1 MLFRSGTVQDA
12 VNQANVLVQALPYM
26 QRYSGRTFVVKY
38 GGAAMV
44 DERLKAQVMQDIVLL
59 RTVGIKP
66 VLVHGGGKE
75 VSEVMQRM
83 GLQPRFAGGLR
94 VTDAQTMEIVEMVL
108 AGTTNK
114 GIVSLIHRAGGKAV
128 GLSGKDGN
136 LLVARKLTPGGND
149 IGYVGEVT
157 QVNAEVIEVLAA
169 AGRTVERR
177 DVRTG
182 RPLTEGLNLSE
193 ADVTLRLAGTR
204 LYALGARSVL
214 ASPLGFKGWF
224 WPQFAEE
231 DVTYLPEAAMV
242 TRDYLLL
249 PYASSRG
256 ARGAVRVRAFSR
268 AIVRSGEAR
277 SESGLLSYEFDLGE
291 PIRIR
296 GWRAADGGVYYLTF
310 DGRLNWLKGSGGM
323 QQAAG

>member
-1 MLFRSGTVQDA
+1 VQDA

-26 QRYSGRTFVVKY
+26 QRYSGKTFVVKY

-94 VTDAQTMEIVEMVL
+94 VTDAETMEIVEMVL

-114 GIVSLIHRAGGKAV
+114 GIVSLIHCAGGKAV

-169 AGRTVERR
+169 AGYIPVISSVAIGEDGESYNVNADHAAGAIAAALCAEKLIVLT
-177 DVRTG
+177 DVPG
-182 RPLTEGLNLSE
+182 
-193 ADVTLRLAGTR
+193 
-204 LYALGARSVL
+204 VL
-214 ASPLGFKGWF
+214 ANLNDPTSLISEMSVA
-224 WPQFAEE
+224 QAEE
-231 DVTYLPEAAMV
+231 LLRNGKAESGMAPKLEACITA
-242 TRDYLLL
+242 L
-249 PYASSRG
+249 
-256 ARGAVRVRAFSR
+256 
-268 AIVRSGEAR
+268 RSGVQ
-277 SESGLLSYEFDLGE
+277 
-291 PIRIR
+291 
-296 GWRAADGGVYYLTF
+296 RAHII
-310 DGRLNWLKGSGGM
+310 DGRQPHAILMEVFTDHGVGTMIKP
-323 QQAAG
+323 

>member
-1 MLFRSGTVQDA
+1 MQDA
-12 VNQANVLVQALPYM
+12 IHQANVLVQALPYM
-26 QRYSGRTFVVKY
+26 QRYAGKCFVIKY

-94 VTDAQTMEIVEMVL
+94 VTDVETMEIVEMVL

-136 LLVARKLTPGGND
+136 LLVAKKLTPEGKD

-157 QVNAEVIEVLAA
+157 QVHAEVIEVLSEAGYIPVISSVAIGEDGQSYNVNADHAAGAIAA
-169 AGRTVERR
+169 ALQAEKLIVLT
-177 DVRTG
+177 DVPG
-182 RPLTEGLNLSE
+182 VLANVNDPASLLSE
-193 ADVTLRLAGTR
+193 MSIAE
-204 LYALGARSVL
+204 
-214 ASPLGFKGWF
+214 
-224 WPQFAEE
+224 AEE
-231 DVTYLPEAAMV
+231 
-242 TRDYLLL
+242 LLRNGK
-249 PYASSRG
+249 A
-256 ARGAVRVRAFSR
+256 
-268 AIVRSGEAR
+268 
-277 SESGLLSYEFDLGE
+277 ESGMAPKLQACITAL
-291 PIRIR
+291 R
-296 GWRAADGGVYYLTF
+296 GGVRRAHII
-310 DGRLNWLKGSGGM
+310 DGRQPHAILIEVFTDRGVGTMVKP
-323 QQAAG
+323 

>member
-1 MLFRSGTVQDA
+1 VQDA

-26 QRYSGRTFVVKY
+26 QRYSGKTFVVKY

-66 VLVHGGGKE
+66 VVVHGGGKE

-94 VTDAQTMEIVEMVL
+94 VTDAETMEIVEMVL

-114 GIVSLIHRAGGKAV
+114 GIVSLIHCAGGKAV

-169 AGRTVERR
+169 AGYIPVISSVAIGEDGESYNVNADHAAGAIAAALCAEKLIVLT
-177 DVRTG
+177 DVPG
-182 RPLTEGLNLSE
+182 
-193 ADVTLRLAGTR
+193 
-204 LYALGARSVL
+204 VL
-214 ASPLGFKGWF
+214 ANLNDPTSLISEMSVA
-224 WPQFAEE
+224 QAEE
-231 DVTYLPEAAMV
+231 LLRNGKAESGMAPKLEACITA
-242 TRDYLLL
+242 L
-249 PYASSRG
+249 
-256 ARGAVRVRAFSR
+256 
-268 AIVRSGEAR
+268 RSGVQ
-277 SESGLLSYEFDLGE
+277 
-291 PIRIR
+291 
-296 GWRAADGGVYYLTF
+296 RAHII
-310 DGRLNWLKGSGGM
+310 DGRQPHAILMEVFTDHGVGTMIKP
-323 QQAAG
+323 

>member
-1 MLFRSGTVQDA
+1 MQDA

-26 QRYSGRTFVVKY
+26 QRYSGKTFVVKY

-94 VTDAQTMEIVEMVL
+94 VTDAETMEIVEMVL

-157 QVNAEVIEVLAA
+157 RVNAEVIEVLSAAGYIPVISSVAIGEDGESYNVNADHAAGAIAA
-169 AGRTVERR
+169 ALCAEKLIVLT
-177 DVRTG
+177 DVPG
-182 RPLTEGLNLSE
+182 
-193 ADVTLRLAGTR
+193 
-204 LYALGARSVL
+204 VL
-214 ASPLGFKGWF
+214 ANLNDPTSLISEMSVA
-224 WPQFAEE
+224 QAEE
-231 DVTYLPEAAMV
+231 LLRNGKAESGMAPKLEACITA
-242 TRDYLLL
+242 L
-249 PYASSRG
+249 
-256 ARGAVRVRAFSR
+256 
-268 AIVRSGEAR
+268 RSGVQ
-277 SESGLLSYEFDLGE
+277 
-291 PIRIR
+291 
-296 GWRAADGGVYYLTF
+296 RAHII
-310 DGRLNWLKGSGGM
+310 DGRQPHAILMEVFTDHGVGTMIKP
-323 QQAAG
+323 

>member
-1 MLFRSGTVQDA
+1 VQDA

-38 GGAAMV
+38 GGAAMG

-169 AGRTVERR
+169 AGYIPVISSVAIGEDGKSYNVNADHAAGAIAAALCAEKLIVLT
-177 DVRTG
+177 DVPG
-182 RPLTEGLNLSE
+182 
-193 ADVTLRLAGTR
+193 
-204 LYALGARSVL
+204 VL
-214 ASPLGFKGWF
+214 ANLNDPTSLISEMSVG
-224 WPQFAEE
+224 QAEE
-231 DVTYLPEAAMV
+231 LLRNGKAESGMAPKLEACITA
-242 TRDYLLL
+242 L
-249 PYASSRG
+249 
-256 ARGAVRVRAFSR
+256 
-268 AIVRSGEAR
+268 RSGVQ
-277 SESGLLSYEFDLGE
+277 
-291 PIRIR
+291 
-296 GWRAADGGVYYLTF
+296 RAHII
-310 DGRLNWLKGSGGM
+310 DGRQPHAILMEVFTDHGVGTMIKP
-323 QQAAG
+323 

>member
-1 MLFRSGTVQDA
+1 VQDA

-26 QRYSGRTFVVKY
+26 QRYSGKTFVVKY

-66 VLVHGGGKE
+66 VLVHGGGRE

-94 VTDAQTMEIVEMVL
+94 VTDAETMEIVEMVL

-169 AGRTVERR
+169 AGYIPVISSVAIGEDGESYNVNADHAAGAIAAALRAEKLIVLT
-177 DVRTG
+177 DVPG
-182 RPLTEGLNLSE
+182 
-193 ADVTLRLAGTR
+193 
-204 LYALGARSVL
+204 VL
-214 ASPLGFKGWF
+214 ANLNDPTSLISEMGVA
-224 WPQFAEE
+224 QAEE
-231 DVTYLPEAAMV
+231 LLRNGKAESGMAPKLEACITA
-242 TRDYLLL
+242 L
-249 PYASSRG
+249 
-256 ARGAVRVRAFSR
+256 
-268 AIVRSGEAR
+268 RSGVQ
-277 SESGLLSYEFDLGE
+277 
-291 PIRIR
+291 
-296 GWRAADGGVYYLTF
+296 RAHII
-310 DGRLNWLKGSGGM
+310 DGRQPHAILMEVFTDHGVGTMIKP
-323 QQAAG
+323 

>member
-1 MLFRSGTVQDA
+1 MQDG

-26 QRYSGRTFVVKY
+26 QRYSGKTFVVKY

-94 VTDAQTMEIVEMVL
+94 VTDAETMEIVEMVL

-169 AGRTVERR
+169 AGYIPVISSVAIGQDGESYNVNADHAAGAIAAALCAEKLIVLT
-177 DVRTG
+177 DVPG
-182 RPLTEGLNLSE
+182 
-193 ADVTLRLAGTR
+193 
-204 LYALGARSVL
+204 VL
-214 ASPLGFKGWF
+214 ANLNDPTSLISEMSVA
-224 WPQFAEE
+224 QAEE
-231 DVTYLPEAAMV
+231 LLRNGKAESGMAPKLEACITA
-242 TRDYLLL
+242 L
-249 PYASSRG
+249 
-256 ARGAVRVRAFSR
+256 
-268 AIVRSGEAR
+268 RSGVQ
-277 SESGLLSYEFDLGE
+277 
-291 PIRIR
+291 
-296 GWRAADGGVYYLTF
+296 RAHII
-310 DGRLNWLKGSGGM
+310 DGRQPHAILMEVFTDHGVGTMIKP
-323 QQAAG
+323 

>member
-1 MLFRSGTVQDA
+1 VQDA

-26 QRYSGRTFVVKY
+26 QRYSGKTFVVKY

-94 VTDAQTMEIVEMVL
+94 VTDAETMEIVEMVL

-114 GIVSLIHRAGGKAV
+114 GIVSLIHCAGGKAV

-169 AGRTVERR
+169 AGYIPVISSVAIGEDGESYNVNADHAAGAIAAALCAEKLIVLT
-177 DVRTG
+177 DVPG
-182 RPLTEGLNLSE
+182 
-193 ADVTLRLAGTR
+193 
-204 LYALGARSVL
+204 VL
-214 ASPLGFKGWF
+214 ANLNDPTSLISEMSVA
-224 WPQFAEE
+224 QAEE
-231 DVTYLPEAAMV
+231 LLRNGKAESGMAPKLEACIAA
-242 TRDYLLL
+242 L
-249 PYASSRG
+249 
-256 ARGAVRVRAFSR
+256 
-268 AIVRSGEAR
+268 RSGVQ
-277 SESGLLSYEFDLGE
+277 
-291 PIRIR
+291 
-296 GWRAADGGVYYLTF
+296 RAHII
-310 DGRLNWLKGSGGM
+310 DGRQPHAILMEVFTDHGVGTMIKP
-323 QQAAG
+323 

>member
-1 MLFRSGTVQDA
+1 MQDA

-26 QRYSGRTFVVKY
+26 QRYSGKTFVVKY

-94 VTDAQTMEIVEMVL
+94 VTDAETMEIVEMVL

-169 AGRTVERR
+169 AGYIPVISSVAIGEDGESYNVNADHAAGAIAAALCAEKLIVLT
-177 DVRTG
+177 DVPG
-182 RPLTEGLNLSE
+182 
-193 ADVTLRLAGTR
+193 
-204 LYALGARSVL
+204 VL
-214 ASPLGFKGWF
+214 ANLNDPTSLISEMSVA
-224 WPQFAEE
+224 QAEE
-231 DVTYLPEAAMV
+231 LLRNGKAESGMAPKLEACITA
-242 TRDYLLL
+242 L
-249 PYASSRG
+249 
-256 ARGAVRVRAFSR
+256 
-268 AIVRSGEAR
+268 RSGVQ
-277 SESGLLSYEFDLGE
+277 
-291 PIRIR
+291 
-296 GWRAADGGVYYLTF
+296 RAHII
-310 DGRLNWLKGSGGM
+310 DGRQPHAILMEVFTDHGVGTMIKP
-323 QQAAG
+323 

>member
-1 MLFRSGTVQDA
+1 LQDA

-26 QRYSGRTFVVKY
+26 QRYSGKTFVVKY

-94 VTDAQTMEIVEMVL
+94 VTDAETMEIVEMVL

-169 AGRTVERR
+169 AGYIPVISSVAIGEDGESYNVNADHAAGAIAAALCAEKLIVLT
-177 DVRTG
+177 DVPG
-182 RPLTEGLNLSE
+182 
-193 ADVTLRLAGTR
+193 
-204 LYALGARSVL
+204 VL
-214 ASPLGFKGWF
+214 ANLNDPTSLISEMSVA
-224 WPQFAEE
+224 QAEE
-231 DVTYLPEAAMV
+231 LLRNGKAESGMAPKLEACITA
-242 TRDYLLL
+242 L
-249 PYASSRG
+249 
-256 ARGAVRVRAFSR
+256 
-268 AIVRSGEAR
+268 RSGVQ
-277 SESGLLSYEFDLGE
+277 
-291 PIRIR
+291 
-296 GWRAADGGVYYLTF
+296 RAHII
-310 DGRLNWLKGSGGM
+310 DGRQPHAILMEVFTDHGVGTMIKP
-323 QQAAG
+323 

>member
-1 MLFRSGTVQDA
+1 VQDA

-26 QRYSGRTFVVKY
+26 QRYSGKTFVVKY

-44 DERLKAQVMQDIVLL
+44 DERLKTQVMQDIVLL

-94 VTDAQTMEIVEMVL
+94 VTDAETMEIVEMVL

-114 GIVSLIHRAGGKAV
+114 GIVSLIHCAGGKAV

-136 LLVARKLTPGGND
+136 LLVARKLTHGGND

-169 AGRTVERR
+169 AGYIPVISSVAIGEDGESYNVNADHAAGAIAAALCAEKLIVLT
-177 DVRTG
+177 DVPG
-182 RPLTEGLNLSE
+182 
-193 ADVTLRLAGTR
+193 
-204 LYALGARSVL
+204 VL
-214 ASPLGFKGWF
+214 ANLNDPTSLISEMSVA
-224 WPQFAEE
+224 QAEE
-231 DVTYLPEAAMV
+231 LLRNGKAESGMAPKLEACITA
-242 TRDYLLL
+242 L
-249 PYASSRG
+249 
-256 ARGAVRVRAFSR
+256 
-268 AIVRSGEAR
+268 RSGVQ
-277 SESGLLSYEFDLGE
+277 
-291 PIRIR
+291 
-296 GWRAADGGVYYLTF
+296 RAHII
-310 DGRLNWLKGSGGM
+310 DGRQPHAILMEVFTDHGVGTMIKP
-323 QQAAG
+323 

>member
-1 MLFRSGTVQDA
+1 VQDA

-26 QRYSGRTFVVKY
+26 QRYSGKTFVVKY

-94 VTDAQTMEIVEMVL
+94 VTDAETMEIVEMVL

-128 GLSGKDGN
+128 GLGGKDGN

-169 AGRTVERR
+169 AGYIPVISSVAIGEDGESYNVNADHAAGAIGAALCAEKLIVLT
-177 DVRTG
+177 DVPG
-182 RPLTEGLNLSE
+182 
-193 ADVTLRLAGTR
+193 
-204 LYALGARSVL
+204 VL
-214 ASPLGFKGWF
+214 ANLNDPTSLISEMSVA
-224 WPQFAEE
+224 QAEE
-231 DVTYLPEAAMV
+231 LLRNGKAESGMAPKLEACITA
-242 TRDYLLL
+242 L
-249 PYASSRG
+249 
-256 ARGAVRVRAFSR
+256 
-268 AIVRSGEAR
+268 RSGVQ
-277 SESGLLSYEFDLGE
+277 
-291 PIRIR
+291 
-296 GWRAADGGVYYLTF
+296 RAHII
-310 DGRLNWLKGSGGM
+310 DGRQPHAILMEVFTDHGVGTMIKP
-323 QQAAG
+323 

>member
-1 MLFRSGTVQDA
+1 MQDA

-26 QRYSGRTFVVKY
+26 QRYSGKTFVVKY

-66 VLVHGGGKE
+66 VVVHGGGKE

-94 VTDAQTMEIVEMVL
+94 VTDAETMEIVEMVL

-114 GIVSLIHRAGGKAV
+114 GIVSLIHCAGGKAV

-169 AGRTVERR
+169 AGYIPVISSVAIGEDGESYNVNADHAAGAIAAALCAEKLIVLT
-177 DVRTG
+177 DVPG
-182 RPLTEGLNLSE
+182 
-193 ADVTLRLAGTR
+193 
-204 LYALGARSVL
+204 VL
-214 ASPLGFKGWF
+214 ANLNDPTSLISEMSVA
-224 WPQFAEE
+224 QAEE
-231 DVTYLPEAAMV
+231 LLRNGKAESGMAPKLEACITA
-242 TRDYLLL
+242 L
-249 PYASSRG
+249 
-256 ARGAVRVRAFSR
+256 
-268 AIVRSGEAR
+268 RSGVQ
-277 SESGLLSYEFDLGE
+277 
-291 PIRIR
+291 
-296 GWRAADGGVYYLTF
+296 RAHII
-310 DGRLNWLKGSGGM
+310 DGRQPHAILMEVFTDHGVGTMIKP
-323 QQAAG
+323 

>member
-1 MLFRSGTVQDA
+1 MQDA
-12 VNQANVLVQALPYM
+12 IHQANVLVQALPYM
-26 QRYSGRTFVVKY
+26 QRYAGKRFVIKY

-94 VTDAQTMEIVEMVL
+94 VTDAETMEIVEMVL

-136 LLVARKLTPGGND
+136 LLVAKKLTPDGKD

-157 QVNAEVIEVLAA
+157 QVNAEVLEV
-169 AGRTVERR
+169 
-177 DVRTG
+177 
-182 RPLTEGLNLSE
+182 LSE
-193 ADVTLRLAGTR
+193 AGYIPVISSVAIGEDGQSYNVNADHAAGAIAAALRAEKLIVLTDVPG
-204 LYALGARSVL
+204 VL
-214 ASPLGFKGWF
+214 ANLNDPTSLISEMSIAE
-224 WPQFAEE
+224 AEE
-231 DVTYLPEAAMV
+231 
-242 TRDYLLL
+242 LLRNGK
-249 PYASSRG
+249 A
-256 ARGAVRVRAFSR
+256 
-268 AIVRSGEAR
+268 
-277 SESGLLSYEFDLGE
+277 ESGMAPKLEACITAL
-291 PIRIR
+291 R
-296 GWRAADGGVYYLTF
+296 GGVQRAHII
-310 DGRLNWLKGSGGM
+310 DGRQPHAILIEVFTDRGVGTMVKP
-323 QQAAG
+323 

>member
-1 MLFRSGTVQDA
+1 MQEA
-12 VNQANVLVQALPYM
+12 IHQANVLVQALPYM
-26 QRYSGRTFVVKY
+26 QRYAGKCFVIKY

-94 VTDAQTMEIVEMVL
+94 VTDAETMEIVEMVL

-136 LLVARKLTPGGND
+136 LLVAKKLTPEGKD

-157 QVNAEVIEVLAA
+157 QVNAEVIEVLSEAGYIPVISSVAIGEDGQSYNVNADHAAGAIAA
-169 AGRTVERR
+169 ALQAEKLIVLT
-177 DVRTG
+177 DVPG
-182 RPLTEGLNLSE
+182 
-193 ADVTLRLAGTR
+193 
-204 LYALGARSVL
+204 VL
-214 ASPLGFKGWF
+214 ANLKDPASLISEMSIAE
-224 WPQFAEE
+224 AEE
-231 DVTYLPEAAMV
+231 
-242 TRDYLLL
+242 LLRNGK
-249 PYASSRG
+249 A
-256 ARGAVRVRAFSR
+256 
-268 AIVRSGEAR
+268 
-277 SESGLLSYEFDLGE
+277 ESGMAPKLEACITAL
-291 PIRIR
+291 R
-296 GWRAADGGVYYLTF
+296 GGVQRAHII
-310 DGRLNWLKGSGGM
+310 DGRQPHAILIEVFTDRGVGTMVKP
-323 QQAAG
+323 

>member
-1 MLFRSGTVQDA
+1 MQDA

-26 QRYSGRTFVVKY
+26 QRYGGKTFVVKY

-94 VTDAQTMEIVEMVL
+94 VTDAETMEIVEMVL

-169 AGRTVERR
+169 AGYIPVISSVAIGEDGESYNVNADHAAGAIAAALRAEKLIVLT
-177 DVRTG
+177 DVPG
-182 RPLTEGLNLSE
+182 
-193 ADVTLRLAGTR
+193 
-204 LYALGARSVL
+204 VL
-214 ASPLGFKGWF
+214 ANLNDPTSLISEMGVA
-224 WPQFAEE
+224 QAEE
-231 DVTYLPEAAMV
+231 LLRNGKAESGMAPKLEACITA
-242 TRDYLLL
+242 L
-249 PYASSRG
+249 
-256 ARGAVRVRAFSR
+256 
-268 AIVRSGEAR
+268 RSGVQ
-277 SESGLLSYEFDLGE
+277 
-291 PIRIR
+291 
-296 GWRAADGGVYYLTF
+296 RAHII
-310 DGRLNWLKGSGGM
+310 DGRQPHAILMEVFTDHGVGTMIKP
-323 QQAAG
+323 

>member
-1 MLFRSGTVQDA
+1 VQDT

-26 QRYSGRTFVVKY
+26 QRYSGKTFVVKY

-94 VTDAQTMEIVEMVL
+94 VTDAETMEIVEMVL

-169 AGRTVERR
+169 AGYIPVISSVAIGEDGESYNVNADHAAGAIAAALCAEKLIVLT
-177 DVRTG
+177 DVPG
-182 RPLTEGLNLSE
+182 
-193 ADVTLRLAGTR
+193 
-204 LYALGARSVL
+204 VL
-214 ASPLGFKGWF
+214 ANLNDPTSLISEMSVA
-224 WPQFAEE
+224 QAEE
-231 DVTYLPEAAMV
+231 LLRNGKAESGMAPKLEACITA
-242 TRDYLLL
+242 L
-249 PYASSRG
+249 
-256 ARGAVRVRAFSR
+256 
-268 AIVRSGEAR
+268 RSGVQ
-277 SESGLLSYEFDLGE
+277 
-291 PIRIR
+291 
-296 GWRAADGGVYYLTF
+296 RAHII
-310 DGRLNWLKGSGGM
+310 DGRQPHAILMEVFTDHGVGTMIKP
-323 QQAAG
+323 

>member
-1 MLFRSGTVQDA
+1 MQDT

-26 QRYSGRTFVVKY
+26 QRYSGKTFVVKY

-94 VTDAQTMEIVEMVL
+94 VTDAETMEIVEMVL

-169 AGRTVERR
+169 AGYIPVISSVAIGEDGESYNVNADHAAGAIAAALCAEKLIVLT
-177 DVRTG
+177 DVPG
-182 RPLTEGLNLSE
+182 
-193 ADVTLRLAGTR
+193 
-204 LYALGARSVL
+204 VL
-214 ASPLGFKGWF
+214 ANLNDPTSLISEMSVA
-224 WPQFAEE
+224 QAEE
-231 DVTYLPEAAMV
+231 LLRNGKAESGMAPKLEACITA
-242 TRDYLLL
+242 L
-249 PYASSRG
+249 
-256 ARGAVRVRAFSR
+256 
-268 AIVRSGEAR
+268 RSGVQ
-277 SESGLLSYEFDLGE
+277 
-291 PIRIR
+291 
-296 GWRAADGGVYYLTF
+296 RAHII
-310 DGRLNWLKGSGGM
+310 DGRQPHAILMEVFTDHGVGTMIKP
-323 QQAAG
+323 

>member
-1 MLFRSGTVQDA
+1 

-26 QRYSGRTFVVKY
+26 QRYSGKTFVVKY

-94 VTDAQTMEIVEMVL
+94 VTDAETMEIVEMVL

-114 GIVSLIHRAGGKAV
+114 GIVSLIHCAGGKAV

-169 AGRTVERR
+169 AGYIPVISSVAIGEDGESYNVNADHAAGAIGAALCAEKLIVLT
-177 DVRTG
+177 DVPG
-182 RPLTEGLNLSE
+182 
-193 ADVTLRLAGTR
+193 
-204 LYALGARSVL
+204 VL
-214 ASPLGFKGWF
+214 ANLNDPTSLISEMSVA
-224 WPQFAEE
+224 QAEE
-231 DVTYLPEAAMV
+231 LLRNGKAESGMAPKLEACITA
-242 TRDYLLL
+242 L
-249 PYASSRG
+249 
-256 ARGAVRVRAFSR
+256 
-268 AIVRSGEAR
+268 RSGVQ
-277 SESGLLSYEFDLGE
+277 
-291 PIRIR
+291 
-296 GWRAADGGVYYLTF
+296 RAHII
-310 DGRLNWLKGSGGM
+310 DGRQPHAILMEVFTDHGVGTMIKP
-323 QQAAG
+323 

>member
-1 MLFRSGTVQDA
+1 VQDA

-26 QRYSGRTFVVKY
+26 QRYSGKTFVVKY

-94 VTDAQTMEIVEMVL
+94 VTDAETMEIVEMVL

-169 AGRTVERR
+169 AGYIPVISSVAIGEDGESYNVNADHAAGAIAAALRAEKLIVLT
-177 DVRTG
+177 DVPG
-182 RPLTEGLNLSE
+182 
-193 ADVTLRLAGTR
+193 
-204 LYALGARSVL
+204 VL
-214 ASPLGFKGWF
+214 ANLKDPTSLISEMGVA
-224 WPQFAEE
+224 QAEE
-231 DVTYLPEAAMV
+231 LLRNGKAESGMAPKLEACITA
-242 TRDYLLL
+242 L
-249 PYASSRG
+249 
-256 ARGAVRVRAFSR
+256 
-268 AIVRSGEAR
+268 RSGVQ
-277 SESGLLSYEFDLGE
+277 
-291 PIRIR
+291 
-296 GWRAADGGVYYLTF
+296 RAHII
-310 DGRLNWLKGSGGM
+310 DGRQPHAILMEVFTDHGVGTMIKS
-323 QQAAG
+323 